1 MHINPLKIEKR
12 QIHINPLNSGSN
24 FFLYDT
30 VLVPY
35 TVQQRK
41 VHCWSTVD
49 YYEISEGADIRTLST
64 DAIVQQTGKMA
75 TPLDQFQLQ
84 QQLRQQQQ
92 QQQQRNS
99 MMNGNAGQN
108 NAFMQ
113 SAASAAYLQQQA
125 AFAHMQSQ
133 QQDFQLNDID
143 HPGVNDVMCGRGG
156 GTNNHIGNVRF
167 RQLVNGHKLRYLAAS
182 KVEKPMVAREVV
194 QIWRNLNPPGRFLAQ
209 DKSQGENA
217 LWNDIGDK
225 KAREKAS
232 QCLRERTADVVP
244 FVKQLELH
252 QKLLEEEKK
261 NADDGKKEDST
272 ANSSDNEDGN
282 KQTAAELG
290 QRLLQ
295 QQQAA
300 AVAAHVN
307 LQANIPPSLLNSV
320 HTQGDQFYNVRHSY
334 LPDPPILRSM
344 PQQQIDA
351 QKMTMMLLQANIE
364 AMNRAQNQRSAAEP
378 VPDAIQSGGGK
389 DKNSKK
395 FTRDDFANAVPPAAD
410 LLNEIDDGQG
420 LTLEEYQKDI
430 EEFLGRPKG
439 APSNY
444 NSEVFN
450 NNSSKLVLDQD
461 MIENLSKWDRSNSS
475 IGSISMSSSMLM
487 DVDCAFLRSQTNMVE
502 ADVVQSD
509 NINSTNTLGQSAGK
523 KNESASIMNFDAS
536 DRTSLTLDSTTLKM
550 FMPGPDSNTAAS
562 ESNNGDEHR
571 KMPPPTRVTQV
582 PLKSDS
588 RPSLA
593 SGSSKTK
600 LSSKGTSSYSM
611 MSDMSEMSSKK
622 GSSRGAKMRAIRGQ
636 RSDLSLAS
644 ELTDLSENMN
654 SMDLKH

>member
-1 MHINPLKIEKR
+1 
-12 QIHINPLNSGSN
+12 
-24 FFLYDT
+24 
-30 VLVPY
+30 
-35 TVQQRK
+35 
-41 VHCWSTVD
+41 
-49 YYEISEGADIRTLST
+49 
-64 DAIVQQTGKMA
+64 MA

-84 QQLRQQQQ
+84 QLRHQ

-99 MMNGNAGQN
+99 TMNGNSGQN

-125 AFAHMQSQ
+125 ALAHMHTQ
-133 QQDFQLNDID
+133 QQDFPLNDID

-252 QKLLEEEKK
+252 QKLLEDEKK
-261 NADDGKKEDST
+261 SADDGKKEDST

-320 HTQGDQFYNVRHSY
+320 HTQGDQFYNVRNNY

-364 AMNRAQNQRSAAEP
+364 AMNRAQNQRSAAEAI
-378 VPDAIQSGGGK
+378 PDAIQSGGGRETS
-389 DKNSKK
+389 SKK
-395 FTRDDFANAVPPAAD
+395 FSRDDFANAVPPAAD
-410 LLNEIDDGQG
+410 LLHEMDDGQG
-420 LTLEEYQKDI
+420 LTMEAYQKDI

-461 MIENLSKWDRSNSS
+461 MLENLSKWDRSNSS
-475 IGSISMSSSMLM
+475 IGSISMSSSLLM
-487 DVDCAFLRSQTNMVE
+487 DVDCTFLRSQTNMVE
-502 ADVVQSD
+502 ADTVQSD
-509 NINSTNTLGQSAGK
+509 NINNANTPAQSAGK
-523 KNESASIMNFDAS
+523 KNESSSINFDAS

-550 FMPGPDSNTAAS
+550 FMPVSDSTTAPS

-593 SGSSKTK
+593 SGTGSSKTK

-622 GSSRGAKMRAIRGQ
+622 GSSRGSKMRAIRGQ
-636 RSDLSLAS
+636 KSDLSMAS